1 MDATKFNN
9 AMKRIDQ
16 IRKDLH
22 HIILTGDIK
31 SAEKALKDLSA
42 INDIV
47 ALAEEAYERR
57 SYHGK
62 K

>member
-9 AMKRIDQ
+9 AMKRIDH

-22 HIILTGDIK
+22 RIILTGDIK

-47 ALAEEAYERR
+47 ALAEEAYKGRQAYDR
-57 SYHGK
+57 
-62 K
+62 

>member
-16 IRKDLH
+16 IRKNLH
-22 HIILTGDIK
+22 HIILTGDIE

-47 ALAEEAYERR
+47 SLAEEAYKRR
-57 SYHGK
+57 QAYDR
-62 K
+62 

>member
-1 MDATKFNN
+1 MDVIKFDN

-16 IRKDLH
+16 IQKDLH
-22 HIILTGDIK
+22 HIILTGDIE

-47 ALAEEAYERR
+47 ALAEKAYERR
-57 SYHGK
+57 
-62 K
+62 

>member
-31 SAEKALKDLSA
+31 SADKALKDLSA

-47 ALAEEAYERR
+47 ALAEETYERR
-57 SYHGK
+57 
-62 K
+62 

>member
-22 HIILTGDIK
+22 RIILTGDIK
-31 SAEKALKDLSA
+31 SADKALKDLSA

-57 SYHGK
+57 
-62 K
+62 